1 MSKQEKYA
9 DFSLTEAQERA
20 LQFMEDIADTFPSST
35 SLDVIDSFYS
45 EYDLNELNEK
55 LSRDEVTRLVQVF
68 IIRFPERRKT
78 TDDRVEELK
87 KFLEQRVLT
96 FTERNKFLHSDQ
108 LDSQVNFDK
117 EIIDTIKSWDNLK

>member
-9 DFSLTEAQERA
+9 DFSLTEEQERA

-55 LSRDEVTRLVQVF
+55 LSMDEVTRLVQVF
-68 IIRFPERRKT
+68 MIRFPERRKT
-78 TDDRVEELK
+78 TDDRVAELK
-87 KFLEQRVLT
+87 EFLEQRVLT
-96 FTERNKFLHSDQ
+96 FTEKNKLLHSDD
-108 LDSQVNFDK
+108 LASQVNFDK
-117 EIIDTIKSWDNLK
+117 EIIDTIKGWDNLK

>member
-9 DFSLTEAQERA
+9 DFNLTEAQERA
-20 LQFMEDIADTFPSST
+20 LQFMEDIADTFPSKT
-35 SLDVIDSFYS
+35 SLDVIDSFNS

-55 LSRDEVTRLVQVF
+55 LSMDEVTRLVQVF

-96 FTERNKFLHSDQ
+96 FTEKNKFLHSDQ
-108 LDSQVNFDK
+108 LDSQVDFDK

>member
-20 LQFMEDIADTFPSST
+20 LQFMEDIADTSPAKNA
-35 SLDVIDSFYS
+35 LAVIDAFNS
-45 EYDLNELNEK
+45 EHGLNELREK
-55 LSRDEVTRLVQVF
+55 LSIDEVTRLVQVF
-68 IIRFPERRKT
+68 MIRFPERRKT

-96 FTERNKFLHSDQ
+96 LTEKNKFLHSDQ